1 MIAMTTLTPQQLRKA
16 ANLKEEID
24 QLQAQ
29 LNDLLNEGSGVPAAR
44 AVAPPARGRRRG
56 RLSAQGRANI
66 SAAAKARWAAR
77 RLLKGKG
84 SAAGQPAAPAKE
96 QRSAA
101 WRSALSAAMKRR
113 WAKAKQAGKA
123 RL

>member
-1 MIAMTTLTPQQLRKA
+1 MIAMTTLTPQQLRTA
-16 ANLKEEID
+16 ANLKEKID

-29 LNDLLNEGSGVPAAR
+29 LSDLLDEGTGVPAAR
-44 AVAPPARGRRRG
+44 AGARPARGRRPG

-77 RLLKGKG
+77 RLLKAKG
-84 SAAGQPAAPAKE
+84 AAVGQPAAGAKE
-96 QRSAA
+96 QRSPA

-113 WAKAKQAGKA
+113 WAKAKQAGKS